1 MRHCQTALLQVAPD
15 LEEASRMTGANWL
28 TTMRKITVPLVKNGV
43 LYAWILVF
51 VQSFSELSVSVL
63 LRNVGTDVMS
73 TAILDM
79 WDGSARMPVATAM
92 GAVVFLLITFLIVL
106 AQKLTGR
113 SLLESSN

>member
-1 MRHCQTALLQVAPD
+1 
-15 LEEASRMTGANWL
+15 
-28 TTMRKITVPLVKNGV
+28 V